1 MKLAIPLLALL
12 LLAGCRPAE
21 EVPEEPPP
29 LPVKLET
36 VARAP
41 FQPTLTLLGV
51 VRPAGEA
58 AVLVPSPGRLQYPGR
73 FRDGLSS
80 GLQVRAGEVLA
91 RLYNTDAEQ
100 AIAEAK
106 LRLDAAGTELDR
118 YQRAFDNGVVP
129 AAQVAQY
136 KSAADLARQQLE
148 AARQRRSTLDLRS
161 PVSGWLL
168 VENRLPP
175 ESMAQAGAVLAR
187 VAAGGAP
194 RVEARAAAGDRNRL
208 REGLAVRFVSPGAA
222 TDAGRG
228 VIKEISPI
236 LEAGGTVPVVAE
248 VTAGSALPSPGE
260 GVELRVELDP
270 RPQAMTVPEEA
281 LVVSEGGTAVY
292 IREGKVARRRN
303 ITTGSRSGGRVE
315 VLTGLSPGDKVVVG
329 GAALLSDF
337 DRIIEV
343 EAPIEEPAE
352 APR

>member
-12 LLAGCRPAE
+12 LLAGCRPPE
-21 EVPEEPPP
+21 EIPEEPPP
-29 LPVKLET
+29 LPVKLEA

-58 AVLVPSPGRLQYPGR
+58 TVLVPSPGRLQYPGR

-100 AIAEAK
+100 AIAEAR
-106 LRLDAAGTELDR
+106 LRLDAASTELAR
-118 YQRAFDNGVVP
+118 YQKAFDNGVVP

-136 KSAADLARQQLE
+136 KSATDLARQQLE

-175 ESMAQAGAVLAR
+175 ESEVQAGAVLAR

-194 RVEARAAAGDRNRL
+194 RVEARAAAGDRSRL

-222 TDAGRG
+222 TDAGHG
-228 VIKEISPI
+228 VIREISPM
-236 LEAGGTVPVVAE
+236 LEAGGTIPVVAE

-260 GVELRVELDP
+260 GVEVRVELDP
-270 RPQAMTVPEEA
+270 RPQSLTVPEEA
-281 LVVSEGGTAVY
+281 LVISEGGTAVY
-292 IREGKVARRRN
+292 VKDGRLARRRAV
-303 ITTGSRSGGRVE
+303 TTGSRSGGRVE
-315 VLTGLSPGDKVVVG
+315 VLTGLSPGAKGVVS
-329 GAALLSDF
+329 GAALLSEGA
-337 DRIIEV
+337 RIEQ
-343 EAPIEEPAE
+343 IEETK
-352 APR
+352 

>member
-1 MKLAIPLLALL
+1 MKLAIPLLALFL
-12 LLAGCRPAE
+12 FAGCRPAE

-51 VRPAGEA
+51 VKPAGEA
-58 AVLVPSPGRLQYPGR
+58 TVVVPSSGRLQFPGR
-73 FRDGLSS
+73 FRGGLSS

-100 AIAEAK
+100 SIAEAK
-106 LRLDAAGTELDR
+106 LRLDAASTELTR
-118 YQRAFDNGVVP
+118 YQRAFENGVVP

-136 KSAADLARQQLE
+136 KAAADLARQQLE

-175 ESMAQAGAVLAR
+175 ESEVQAGAVLAR

-208 REGLAVRFVSPGAA
+208 REGLEVRFVSPGAA
-222 TDAGRG
+222 PAGTDAGRG
-228 VIKEISPI
+228 VIREISPM
-236 LEAGGTVPVVAE
+236 LEAGGTVPIVAE

-270 RPQAMTVPEEA
+270 RPQALTVPEEA
-281 LVVSEGGTAVY
+281 LVVSQGGTAVY
-292 IREGKVARRRN
+292 VKDGRTARRRA

-329 GAALLSDF
+329 GAALLSEGAL
-337 DRIIEV
+337 IEQV
-343 EAPIEEPAE
+343 EEPK
-352 APR
+352 

>member
-1 MKLAIPLLALL
+1 MKLAIPILALL

-36 VARAP
+36 VVRAP

-58 AVLVPSPGRLQYPGR
+58 TVVVPSSGRLQYPGR

-100 AIAEAK
+100 AIAEAR
-106 LRLDAAGTELDR
+106 LRLEAASTELAR
-118 YQRAFDNGVVP
+118 YQKAFENGVVP

-175 ESMAQAGAVLAR
+175 ESEVQAGAVLAR

-194 RVEARAAAGDRNRL
+194 RVEARAAAGDRSRL
-208 REGLAVRFVSPGAA
+208 REGLAVRFVSPGAT

-228 VIKEISPI
+228 VIREISPM
-236 LEAGGTVPVVAE
+236 LEAGGTIPIVAEITAE

-270 RPQAMTVPEEA
+270 RPQALTVPEEA
-281 LVVSEGGTAVY
+281 LVVSAGNTSVYVKEG
-292 IREGKVARRRN
+292 RSARRRTV
-303 ITTGSRSGGRVE
+303 TTGSRSGGRVE
-315 VLTGLSPGDKVVVG
+315 VLTGLSPGDKVVVS
-329 GAALLSDF
+329 GAALLSEGA
-337 DRIIEV
+337 RIEQV
-343 EAPIEEPAE
+343 EDSK
-352 APR
+352 